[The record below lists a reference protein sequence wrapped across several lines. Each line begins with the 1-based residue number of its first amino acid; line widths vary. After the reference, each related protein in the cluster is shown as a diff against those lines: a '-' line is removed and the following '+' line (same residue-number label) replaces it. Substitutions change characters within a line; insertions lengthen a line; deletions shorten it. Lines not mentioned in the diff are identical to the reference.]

1 MQEHSVRVLCTSSAI
16 IKEYAKKSTFPT
28 LLIPNFNLISLSLCN
43 PECTFRRSLTFIIK
57 SKFYLISHRRKE
69 RHPPQKRKP
78 GKLLAAARRHPPLKR
93 RAGKLPVRVTYAIKN
108 KDKGNNLLKNPMQY
122 RNKLVENSS
131 KRRLNWIRSDPKMR
145 ANNLDK
151 TGTHRIPIQ
160 SRLQAV
166 MNSSMRIMPV
176 RRWKS
181 RKTEN
186 LLLPGAP
193 IGHSIVAQV

>member
-69 RHPPQKRKP
+69 RHPSQKRRP

-93 RAGKLPVRVTYAIKN
+93 GAGKLPVRVTYAIKN

-145 ANNLDK
+145 ANSLDK
-151 TGTHRIPIQ
+151 TGTHRIPIR

-186 LLLPGAP
+186 LLLPGVP
-193 IGHSIVAQV
+193 IGHSNVAQA